1 MEPFVVLA
9 RPALVD
15 AASRLEGFAGAL
27 TLDNYYGPEATR
39 LSEFPAVRTILLEPD
54 PILVDHFAA
63 VAGPR
68 IVDYRIVLLRPGVDG
83 APMLQTPH
91 YQFDGGLPAAPAAPV
106 GKDAAL
112 ALTSKVIGF
121 LTDVEMSYL
130 WDLESSAP
138 GGYRLE
144 IGSWCGKS
152 ASLLSSLCRA
162 EGTKLF
168 CVDQW
173 VDRQGDLPW
182 DFYNQF
188 VATMPRPVQGR
199 LMDVFLYQAAL
210 YGYLDT
216 LIPLRTRS
224 ERVLPLL
231 QTDFGFMFI
240 DADHNYA
247 SVKRDALCAIGRLQ
261 RGGIVAF
268 HDSNDYFPDV
278 REFLEQEF
286 VRRTDFEFVGQRD
299 SMMAFRKLA

>member
-27 TLDNYYGPEATR
+27 TLDNYFGPSATR
-39 LSEFPAVRTILLEPD
+39 LPGVDSIRTILLEPD
-54 PILVDHFAA
+54 PILVDHFVS
-63 VAGPR
+63 VAGSQLTS
-68 IVDYRIVLLRPGVDG
+68 YRIVLIRLDADGVSL
-83 APMLQTPH
+83 LQTPH
-91 YQFDGGLPAAPAAPV
+91 YQFDGVLPDPQPAPQ

-112 ALTSKVIGF
+112 ALTKKVIGF
-121 LTDVEMSYL
+121 LTDDEMAYL
-130 WDLESSAP
+130 WELASSAP
-138 GGYRLE
+138 AGHRLE

-152 ASLLSSLCRA
+152 ASLLSTLCRA

-182 DFYNQF
+182 AFYNQF
-188 VATMPRPVQGR
+188 VATMPKPVHGR

-210 YGYLDT
+210 YGYLDR
-216 LIPLRTRS
+216 LIALRTRS

-231 QTDFGFMFI
+231 QHDFGFIFI

-247 SVKRDALCAIGRLQ
+247 SVKRDALCAIPRLQ

-278 REFLEQEF
+278 REFVNHEF
-286 VRRTDFEFVGQRD
+286 ATRTDFELVGQRD
-299 SMMAFRKLA
+299 SMVAFRKR